1 MLRFLS
7 SNIINYTLSKK
18 KIKSF
23 GKTNINKSEDR
34 DPARS
39 TLSNSFEGT
48 ISMNIY
54 SPFTYCI
61 TFKPTG
67 QCYYGVRTRKNC
79 HPGELW
85 TTYFTSSKRVRRLI
99 EEFGTS
105 AFDFE
110 IRQTF
115 SNKADAIAWEHR
127 VLTKLDVVNNTKWLN
142 ENVGGKQFVTRDTLT
157 EEHKRNAANAQR
169 GKKKKPCSEE
179 RKRKISEA
187 NKGTAPPNKG
197 KKMSD
202 EFRKKMSA
210 VRKGSKASA
219 ETRAKISAG
228 GMGRIHS
235 SETREKMA
243 LKRKEYWDKKR
254 ALSGP

>member
-1 MLRFLS
+1 
-7 SNIINYTLSKK
+7 
-18 KIKSF
+18 
-23 GKTNINKSEDR
+23 
-34 DPARS
+34 
-39 TLSNSFEGT
+39 
-48 ISMNIY
+48 MNIY

-67 QCYYGVRTRKNC
+67 QRYYGVRTRKNC

-127 VLTKLDVVNNTKWLN
+127 VLTKLDVVNSTKWLN
-142 ENVGGKQFVTRDTLT
+142 ENVGGKRFITMGPLS
-157 EEHKRNAANAQR
+157 EEHKLAVSKAMK
-169 GKKKKPCSEE
+169 GKKRKPYQ
-179 RKRKISEA
+179 KHTTH
-187 NKGTAPPNKG
+187 NGNKG
-197 KKMSD
+197 KPAHNKGKPMS
-202 EFRKKMSA
+202 EEQKA
-210 VRKGSKASA
+210 LLSKIRSGTKSSE
-219 ETRAKISAG
+219 ETKAKISAG
-228 GMGRIHS
+228 LMGRVQSH
-235 SETREKMA
+235 ETRAKMA

-254 ALSGP
+254 ALSGS